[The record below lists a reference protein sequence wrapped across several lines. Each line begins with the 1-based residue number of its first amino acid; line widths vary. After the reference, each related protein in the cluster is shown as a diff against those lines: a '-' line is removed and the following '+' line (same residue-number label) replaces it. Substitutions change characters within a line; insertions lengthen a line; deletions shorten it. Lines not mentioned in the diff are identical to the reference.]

1 MRGLYRRY
9 LAVAVGAILISA
21 GFFHPA
27 SAADDKCWP
36 PGNLTFPAGSRDD
49 VTRKA
54 AEFLVK
60 SEAVP
65 PHPYWP
71 GGTSGVT
78 LGVGWDAGY
87 HSRMELRETW
97 AALGADALALLDS
110 AAGKKGREAQALI
123 PRLHAI
129 EVPRG
134 LSIQV
139 LNRSLDDDYYP
150 LVVQLF
156 PGLERLPAEAQVV
169 FISVVFNRGPSMG
182 HDPDWSTAKEVDR
195 RFEMRRMQ
203 ADVESGDMFA
213 IYAHLGTMKRLWET
227 AGPRGLPI
235 RRRDEQALIR
245 PYVNQQLKWEENREK
260 LKQAGLPPCPH

>member
-9 LAVAVGAILISA
+9 LTVAVSAMLISA
-21 GFFHPA
+21 GRFRQT
-27 SAADDKCWP
+27 SAADEKCWP
-36 PGNLTFPAGSRDD
+36 AANLVFPAGSRDD

-54 AEFLVK
+54 AEFLIK
-60 SEAVP
+60 AEAVP
-65 PHPYWP
+65 LHPYWP

-78 LGVGWDAGY
+78 LGVGWDTGY
-87 HSRMELRETW
+87 HSRTELRETW
-97 AALGADALALLDS
+97 AALGTDALALLAS
-110 AAGKKGREAQALI
+110 AAGKKGRGAQAII
-123 PRLHAI
+123 PQLRAI
-129 EVPRG
+129 HVPRG

-139 LNRSLDDDYYP
+139 LNRSLNDDYYP

-203 ADVESGDMFA
+203 ADVKNADMFA

-227 AGPRGLPI
+227 AGPRGLPL

-245 PYVNQQLKWEENREK
+245 PYVNQELKWEENREK
-260 LKQAGLPPCPH
+260 LRQAGLPPCPP